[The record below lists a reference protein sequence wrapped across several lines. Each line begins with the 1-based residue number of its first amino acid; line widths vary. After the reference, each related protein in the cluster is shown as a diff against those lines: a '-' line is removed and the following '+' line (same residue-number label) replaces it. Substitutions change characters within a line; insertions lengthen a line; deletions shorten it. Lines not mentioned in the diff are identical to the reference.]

1 MKEDFFKIGY
11 SAYLNNNKKQKW
23 TSLIFEKI
31 AKHKLIFAIIFIALI
46 CATINFWLIFKFMY
60 VLEASAFVY

>member
-11 SAYLNNNKKQKW
+11 STYLNNSKKENW
-23 TSLIFEKI
+23 TSVFFKKIMKHRLLI
-31 AKHKLIFAIIFIALI
+31 AIIFTILI

-60 VLEASAFVY
+60 ILEASAFVY